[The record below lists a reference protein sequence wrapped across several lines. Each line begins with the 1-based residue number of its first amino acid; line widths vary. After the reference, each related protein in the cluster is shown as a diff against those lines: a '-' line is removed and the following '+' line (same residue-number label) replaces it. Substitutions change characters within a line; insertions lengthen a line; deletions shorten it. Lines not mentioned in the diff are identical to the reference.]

1 MFGFFKEWAQGA
13 SEYRALQRELEPI
26 LARHGI
32 IYRQLHTEITKF
44 LLGYAH
50 EQGSEMAVNAFLDL
64 ARTSTAP
71 FPDMTVEQKRQQV
84 IQAARSV
91 NLMARRRS

>member
-1 MFGFFKEWAQGA
+1 MLGFFKEWAEGA
-13 SEYRALQRELEPI
+13 SKYRALQKELEPI

-32 IYRQLHTEITKF
+32 VYRQLHPEITKL

-50 EQGSEMAVNAFLDL
+50 EQGSEVAVNEFLEL
-64 ARTSTAP
+64 ARMATAP
-71 FPDMTVEQKRQQV
+71 FPDMTPEQKRQQV

-91 NLMARRRS
+91 NIMAKRRT